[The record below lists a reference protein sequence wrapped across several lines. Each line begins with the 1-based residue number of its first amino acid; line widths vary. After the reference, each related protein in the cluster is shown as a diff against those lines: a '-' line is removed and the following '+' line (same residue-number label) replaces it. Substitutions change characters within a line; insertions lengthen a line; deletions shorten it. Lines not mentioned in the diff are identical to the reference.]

1 MLEHTKMHLIKKRRT
16 APSSLK
22 QKKLLLMRYRGEIYE
37 IPKKIAEKYKV
48 ARELKSS
55 DKSILADDFFADLD
69 KKFTRAGVLLQGTR
83 HRENMTQKAFA
94 EKIGVSQADLSKME
108 KGTRPIG
115 KTVAKRIAKFFG
127 VDYRY
132 FLQ

>member
-1 MLEHTKMHLIKKRRT
+1 MLGPTKTRLIKRRKQVS
-16 APSSLK
+16 SSLK
-22 QKKLLLMRYRGEIYE
+22 QKKLLHMRYRGEFYA

-48 ARELKSS
+48 VS
-55 DKSILADDFFADLD
+55 DSKVSEESILANDFFADLD

-83 HRENMTQKAFA
+83 YRENMIQKDFA
-94 EKIGVSQADLSKME
+94 EKIGVTQADLSKME

-115 KTVAKRIAKFFG
+115 KTVAKRIAKLFG